1 MSRWSRQV
9 PGARTAHIS
18 ALRRNG
24 QEEPTQDNEKR
35 AQILAERFFP
45 GEGLADLSD
54 IKNNQQQTATI
65 HISTI
70 VTPEEVKK
78 VIQKF
83 LNGKALGLDSIP
95 NEVLKI
101 IASTIAEELAQAI
114 TQLLQ

>member
-1 MSRWSRQV
+1 MSRWSRQA
-9 PGARTAHIS
+9 PGVRTAHMP

-24 QEEPTQDNEKR
+24 QEEATQDDEKR

-45 GEGLADLSD
+45 GDGLADLSD
-54 IKNNQQQTATI
+54 IENNQQQTTTI

-70 VTPEEVKK
+70 ITPEEVKK

-83 LNGKALGLDSIP
+83 LNGKAPGPDSIP

-101 IASTIAEELAQAI
+101 ITSTIAKELTQVI
-114 TQLLQ
+114 TELL